1 MITARTAEAMITSR
15 GRGDMA
21 VTRSNVLTSDAAR
34 QKYGDGVNLLKQDFA
49 AGITT
54 QTLGFQGPPFPV
66 STYDQFVIWHFVA
79 MNTPTPADGPNP
91 RARNAAHRGSV
102 FLPWH
107 RFMLLLFERHLQRV
121 LQDPTFGLPY
131 WSWESD
137 GDLDPPDQPSSALWK
152 DTGIGGDGAVS
163 TGPFAYDPTQPTS
176 FRLHFY
182 QDLRNGRFVYNE
194 AGRALFRQLG
204 SARSLPTTADVVDV
218 LETQNSYDNPEWDS
232 AAPGFRNVLE
242 GWSYSPPTAGSGL
255 HNRVHV
261 WIGGDMGPGTSPNDP
276 AFYLNHCNVDRIWE
290 AWMLGHGRRYEPGST
305 IPNGPAGHRLNDEIH
320 SLITTATTSPQQM
333 LNVSTLYS
341 YDALPA
347 F

>member
-1 MITARTAEAMITSR
+1 
-15 GRGDMA
+15 MA
-21 VTRSNVLTSDAAR
+21 VTRSNIMTNAVAR
-34 QKYGDGVNLLKQDFA
+34 QKFCAGVNLLKQDFA

-54 QTLGFQGPPFPV
+54 GTLGFDGTAFPV
-66 STYDQFVIWHFVA
+66 STYDQFVVWHFVA
-79 MNTPTPADGPNP
+79 MNTPTPDDSSNP
-91 RARNAAHRGSV
+91 RGRNAAHRGSV

-107 RFMLLLFERHLQRV
+107 RFMLLIFERHLQRV

-131 WSWESD
+131 WSWASD
-137 GDLDPPDQPSSALWK
+137 GDLDPPEQTSSALWT
-152 DTGIGGDGAVS
+152 DTGIGGDGSVS
-163 TGPFAYDPTQPTS
+163 TGPFAYDPSQPQN

-182 QDLRNGRFVYNE
+182 QDLRTGQFVYDA

-204 SARSLPTTADVVDV
+204 SAMSLPTTSEVADV
-218 LETQNSYDNPEWDS
+218 LKTQHSYDSSDWDS
-232 AAPGFRNVLE
+232 SSSGFRNVLE

-290 AWMLGHGRRYEPGST
+290 AWMHTYGRRYEPGST
-305 IPNGPAGHRLNDEIH
+305 IPDGPEGHRLHDTIH
-320 SLITTATTSPQQM
+320 SLITTATTTPEQM
-333 LNVSTLYS
+333 LDVGSLYS
-341 YDALPA
+341 YDTLPV